1 MAMGRMRLDDD
12 WGGPRSD
19 GSTSPGGASKESI
32 QKRDVWQA
40 KAAAPRPASQRPA
53 PVKQPAPAP
62 KASAPR
68 AAAVVSPIAVLP
80 SDPKMMMDTLRNGQK
95 WLGDRGKD
103 VMNWLAKPETQRA
116 MILGTSGNDPAVVQQ
131 LESME
136 KLHTDTQK
144 QKEETKKNEEA
155 EQRRRAAAG
164 DALSMD
170 LTKSTKTAPDDW
182 LNLMDAQDKSALN
195 YNLLYTTA
203 VERDKALVKELDKNK
218 DGRVTLS
225 EAGDRINQGNYRAAT
240 SRVVGREADKDTVFA
255 PHTLGLLNTLDVRD
269 NTLTLE
275 DYATGRGAISD
286 VEMRAGLHRN
296 QKHYPGSMDDTRSKV
311 VSNIANKT
319 NELEALLRQGVS
331 VNGPTS
337 RLDITGDRE
346 QASRIAGSMAQGL
359 QRDFGSTDFLR
370 TKAPTINNAPGTD
383 RYDRGGV
390 DFANVLDPD
399 ATRRRSEI
407 EQWADVALKQG
418 VTPEDLIDERKV
430 RALGLGKGPT
440 AHLDPTEFVTYLKSK
455 YDPEL
460 NKAEKSEWSDVG
472 TTLEGG
478 IMDEIG
484 RTINARKTGG

>member
-19 GSTSPGGASKESI
+19 GSTSPGGASQESI

-53 PVKQPAPAP
+53 PVKRPAPAQ

-68 AAAVVSPIAVLP
+68 AAAVVNPFVLLP
-80 SDPKMMMDTLRNGQK
+80 ATTVPDAIRGVQEWFANRDKAATD
-95 WLGDRGKD
+95 WLKTDEGKD
-103 VMNWLAKPETQRA
+103 FLKIAN
-116 MILGTSGNDPAVVQQ
+116 SGDDPAGLGNVELAQ
-131 LESME
+131 
-136 KLHTDTQK
+136 KINTDAITAR
-144 QKEETKKNEEA
+144 EETKKNEEA

-170 LTKSTKTAPDDW
+170 LTKDTRIASDDW
-182 LNLMDAQDKSALN
+182 LGLMDAQDKSALS

-203 VERDKALVKELDKNK
+203 VERDKALVKELDQNK

-240 SRVVGREADKDTVFA
+240 ARVVGREADKDTVFA

-275 DYATGRGAISD
+275 DYAAGKGAISD
-286 VEMRAGLHRN
+286 VEMRADLHRN
-296 QKHYPGSMDDTRSKV
+296 KKQFAGSMADTRSKV

-346 QASRIAGSMAQGL
+346 QAGRIAGAMAQGL

-390 DFANVLDPD
+390 DFANALDPD

-407 EQWADVALKQG
+407 EQWADVAMKQG
-418 VTPEDLIDERKV
+418 VAPEDLIDERKV
-430 RALGLGKGPT
+430 RAMGLGKGPT